1 MIKHVEDT
9 LQPKGDSEK
18 EVLPTIQEDHEEDI
32 ELDDSKGTESDLNDS
47 DIFEGFDEDGNR
59 IT

>member
-1 MIKHVEDT
+1 M
-9 LQPKGDSEK
+9 
-18 EVLPTIQEDHEEDI
+18 PTIQEDHEEDI

-47 DIFEGFDEDGNR
+47 DLFEGFDEDGNR